1 MILSR
6 RHLLAGGLPVAG
18 LAVAGLAVAGLSTLA
33 ACSPAKPAGPR
44 SLSDLT
50 LRAATYRGNPE
61 AFFKEAGVADAPYK
75 IARSE
80 FASGNLIV
88 EAINAG
94 ALDIGGMSE
103 IPPIFIAGA
112 PGNQV
117 RIVAVLQGDVN
128 NQVVLVPSGNKAQA
142 FADLKGQRIGYV
154 KATTSHYILLRLL
167 EEAGLKWTDIKP
179 VALSPQDGLA
189 AFSSGAIDAWVI
201 YGVMVQQARQA
212 GARVLR
218 TALGILSGNYLVAA
232 AKSALDDD
240 LKRQALGDYLRRY
253 AKIADWIN
261 ADGPRWA
268 QVRAAA
274 TGVPAA
280 LYLRDFQERSSPF
293 RLHKITDAA
302 IASQQG
308 VADAFATAGLIPG
321 KIDVR
326 PLWDHRL
333 NNALPDA

>member
-1 MILSR
+1 MSLSR
-6 RHLLAGGLPVAG
+6 RLLLAGGLS
-18 LAVAGLAVAGLSTLA
+18 VAGLSTLA
-33 ACSPAKPAGPR
+33 ACSPRAAKTG
-44 SLSDLT
+44 LLEDLT
-50 LRAATYRGNPE
+50 LRAATYRGNLD
-61 AFFKEAGVADAPYK
+61 AFFPQAGVADTPYK
-75 IARSE
+75 VAKSE
-80 FASGNLIV
+80 FASGNLIA

-103 IPPIFIAGA
+103 IPPIFVAGS

-128 NQVVLVPSGNKAQA
+128 NQVVLVPKDSRAQA
-142 FADLKGQRIGYV
+142 FADLKGKRIGYV

-167 EEAGLKWTDIKP
+167 DEAGLVWSDIKP

-201 YGVMVQQARQA
+201 YGVVVQQARAA

-232 AKSALDDD
+232 AKSALDDP
-240 LKRQALGDYLRRY
+240 LKRQALGDYLGRY
-253 AKIADWIN
+253 AKVAQWAN
-261 ADGPRWA
+261 ADDARWA
-268 QVRAAA
+268 QARSVA
-274 TGVPAA
+274 TNVPAA
-280 LYLRDFQERSSPF
+280 LYLREFKERSAPT
-293 RLHKITDAA
+293 RLLRISDAA

-321 KIDVR
+321 KVDVR
-326 PLWDHRL
+326 PLWDDRL
-333 NNALPDA
+333 SGALPDK

>member
-6 RHLLAGGLPVAG
+6 RHLMAGGLSVAG
-18 LAVAGLAVAGLSTLA
+18 LA
-33 ACSPAKPAGPR
+33 ACSPKPAGPK

-128 NQVVLVPSGNKAQA
+128 NQVVLVPSGSKAQA

-167 EEAGLKWTDIKP
+167 KEAGLKWTDIKP

-201 YGVMVQQARQA
+201 YGVMVQQARQARQA

-268 QVRAAA
+268 RVRGAA
-274 TGVPAA
+274 TGVPPA

-302 IASQQG
+302 IVSQQG

-321 KIDVR
+321 KVDVR
-326 PLWDHRL
+326 PLWDDRM

>member
-6 RHLLAGGLPVAG
+6 RHLLAGGLS
-18 LAVAGLAVAGLSTLA
+18 VAGLSTLA
-33 ACSPAKPAGPR
+33 ACSPGKSAKPG
-44 SLSDLT
+44 SLADLT
-50 LRAATYRGNPE
+50 LRAATYRGNLD
-61 AFFKEAGVADAPYK
+61 AFFQAAGVADTPYK
-75 IARSE
+75 VAKSE
-80 FASGNLIV
+80 FAGGNLIA

-103 IPPIFIAGA
+103 IPPIFVAGA
-112 PGNQV
+112 PGNHV

-128 NQVVLVPSGNKAQA
+128 NQVVLVPKDSKAQA
-142 FADLKGQRIGYV
+142 FADLKGKRIGYV

-167 EEAGLKWTDIKP
+167 DEAGLKWTDIKP

-201 YGVMVQQARQA
+201 YGVIVQQARQA

-232 AKSALDDD
+232 AKSALDDP
-240 LKRQALGDYLRRY
+240 LKRQALGDYLGRY
-253 AKIADWIN
+253 AKVAEWAN
-261 ADGPRWA
+261 ADDARWA
-268 QVRAAA
+268 QARGAA

-280 LYLRDFQERSSPF
+280 LYLREFKERSSPT
-293 RLHKITDAA
+293 RLLRISDAA

-308 VADAFATAGLIPG
+308 VADAFAAAGLIPG
-321 KIDVR
+321 NVDVS
-326 PLWDHRL
+326 PLWDDRL
-333 NNALPDA
+333 NSALPDA

>member
-6 RHLLAGGLPVAG
+6 RHLLAGGLSVAG
-18 LAVAGLAVAGLSTLA
+18 FSTLA
-33 ACSPAKPAGPR
+33 ACSPKSAQPG
-44 SLSDLT
+44 SLEDLT
-50 LRAATYRGNPE
+50 LRAATYRGNLD
-61 AFFKEAGVADAPYK
+61 AFFQQAGVADTPYK
-75 IARSE
+75 VAKSE
-80 FASGNLIV
+80 FVGGNLIV

-94 ALDIGGMSE
+94 ALDVGGMSE
-103 IPPIFIAGA
+103 IPPIFVAEA

-128 NQVVLVPSGNKAQA
+128 NQVVLTPKDSTAQS
-142 FADLKGQRIGYV
+142 FADLKGKRIGYV

-179 VALSPQDGLA
+179 IALSPQDGLA

-201 YGVMVQQARQA
+201 YGVIVQQARAA

-232 AKSALDDD
+232 AKSALDDP
-240 LKRQALGDYLRRY
+240 LKRQALGDYLGRY
-253 AKIADWIN
+253 AKVAQWTN
-261 ADGPRWA
+261 ADDARWA
-268 QVRAAA
+268 QARSAA

-280 LYLRDFQERSSPF
+280 LYLREFKERSAPT
-293 RLHKITDAA
+293 RLLKISDAA

-321 KIDVR
+321 KVDVR
-326 PLWDHRL
+326 PLWDDRL
-333 NNALPDA
+333 SGALPDA

>member
-6 RHLLAGGLPVAG
+6 RHLLAGGLSVAG
-18 LAVAGLAVAGLSTLA
+18 FSALA
-33 ACSPAKPAGPR
+33 ACSPAKPAGPKA
-44 SLSDLT
+44 LGDLT
-50 LRAATYRGNPE
+50 LRAATYRGNLDAAFE
-61 AFFKEAGVADAPYK
+61 AAGVADTPYK
-75 IARSE
+75 LAKSQ
-80 FASGNLIV
+80 FTGGNLIV

-128 NQVVLVPSGNKAQA
+128 NQVVLVPKDSKAHA
-142 FADLKGQRIGYV
+142 FADLKGKRIGYV

-167 EEAGLKWTDIKP
+167 EEAGLTWADIQP

-201 YGVMVQQARQA
+201 YGVIVQQARQA

-232 AKSALDDD
+232 AQSALDDP
-240 LKRQALGDYLRRY
+240 LKRQALGDYLGRY
-253 AKIADWIN
+253 AKVVQWAN
-261 ADGPRWA
+261 ADDARWA
-268 QVRAAA
+268 QARGAA

-280 LYLRDFQERSSPF
+280 LYLREFKERSSPT
-293 RLHKITDAA
+293 RLLRISDAA

-308 VADAFATAGLIPG
+308 VADAFVAAGLIPG
-321 KIDVR
+321 KVDVR
-326 PLWDHRL
+326 PLWDDRL
-333 NNALPDA
+333 SSALPDA

>member
-6 RHLLAGGLPVAG
+6 RHLLAGGLSVAG
-18 LAVAGLAVAGLSTLA
+18 IQALA
-33 ACSPAKPAGPR
+33 ACSPAKPAQPG

-50 LRAATYRGNPE
+50 LRAATYRGNLE
-61 AFFKEAGVADAPYK
+61 TFFQAAGVADTPYK
-75 IARSE
+75 LAKSE
-80 FASGNLIV
+80 FVGGNLIA

-94 ALDIGGMSE
+94 ALDVGGMSE
-103 IPPIFIAGA
+103 IPPIFVAGA

-128 NQVVLVPSGNKAQA
+128 NQVVLVPKDSVAKT
-142 FADLKGQRIGYV
+142 FADLKGKRIGYV

-167 EEAGLKWTDIKP
+167 DEAGLKWTDIKP

-201 YGVMVQQARQA
+201 YGVIVQQARQA

-218 TALGILSGNYLVAA
+218 TALGILSGNYLIAA
-232 AKSALDDD
+232 AKSALDDE
-240 LKRQALGDYLRRY
+240 LKRQALGDYLGRY
-253 AKIADWIN
+253 AKVTDWVN
-261 ADGPRWA
+261 ADGARWA
-268 QVRAAA
+268 QARAAA

-280 LYLRDFQERSSPF
+280 LYLREFEERSGPT
-293 RLHKITDAA
+293 RLLKVSDAA

-308 VADAFATAGLIPG
+308 VADAFAVAGLIPG
-321 KIDVR
+321 KVDVK
-326 PLWDHRL
+326 PLWDDRL
-333 NNALPDA
+333 NSALRDG

>member
-6 RHLLAGGLPVAG
+6 RHLLAGGLS
-18 LAVAGLAVAGLSTLA
+18 VAGLSTLA
-33 ACSPAKPAGPR
+33 ACSPGETDKPG
-44 SLSDLT
+44 SLQDLT
-50 LRAATYRGNPE
+50 LRAATYRGNLE
-61 AFFKEAGVADAPYK
+61 AFFQQAGVADTPYK
-75 IARSE
+75 ISRSE
-80 FASGNLIV
+80 FAGGNLIA

-103 IPPIFIAGA
+103 IPPIFVAGA

-128 NQVVLVPSGNKAQA
+128 NQVVLVPSGSKAQA
-142 FADLKGQRIGYV
+142 FADLKGKRIGYV

-167 EEAGLKWTDIKP
+167 DEAGLKWTDIKP

-201 YGVMVQQARQA
+201 YGVIVQQARQA

-232 AKSALDDD
+232 AKSALDDP
-240 LKRQALGDYLRRY
+240 LKRQALGDYLGRY
-253 AKIADWIN
+253 AKVAQWAN
-261 ADGPRWA
+261 ADDARWA
-268 QVRAAA
+268 QARGAA

-280 LYLRDFQERSSPF
+280 LYLREFKERSSPTKLL
-293 RLHKITDAA
+293 RISDAA

-308 VADAFATAGLIPG
+308 VADAFAAAGLIPG
-321 KIDVR
+321 KVDVR
-326 PLWDHRL
+326 PLWDDRL
-333 NNALPDA
+333 NSAFPST

>member
-1 MILSR
+1 MMLSR
-6 RHLLAGGLPVAG
+6 RHLLAGGLSVAG
-18 LAVAGLAVAGLSTLA
+18 LPALA
-33 ACSPAKPAGPR
+33 ACSPKSSAPG
-44 SLSDLT
+44 SLEDLT
-50 LRAATYRGNPE
+50 LRAATYRGNLD
-61 AFFKEAGVADAPYK
+61 AFFPQAGVADTPYK
-75 IARSE
+75 VAKSE
-80 FASGNLIV
+80 FAGGNLIA

-103 IPPIFIAGA
+103 IPPIFVAGS

-128 NQVVLVPSGNKAQA
+128 NQVVLVPKDSRAQA
-142 FADLKGQRIGYV
+142 FADLKGKRIGYV

-167 EEAGLKWTDIKP
+167 DEAGLAWSDIKP

-201 YGVMVQQARQA
+201 YGVVVQQARAA

-232 AKSALDDD
+232 AKSALDDP
-240 LKRQALGDYLRRY
+240 LKRQALGDYLGRY
-253 AKIADWIN
+253 AKVAQWAN
-261 ADGPRWA
+261 ADDARWA
-268 QVRAAA
+268 QARSVA
-274 TGVPAA
+274 TNVPAA
-280 LYLRDFQERSSPF
+280 LYLREFRERSAPT
-293 RLHKITDAA
+293 RLLRISDAA

-321 KIDVR
+321 KVDVR
-326 PLWDHRL
+326 PLWDDRL
-333 NNALPDA
+333 SGALPDK

>member
-6 RHLLAGGLPVAG
+6 RHLLAGGLS
-18 LAVAGLAVAGLSTLA
+18 LAGLSTLA
-33 ACSPAKPAGPR
+33 ACSPGKTDTPG
-44 SLSDLT
+44 SLADLT
-50 LRAATYRGNPE
+50 LRAATYRGNLD
-61 AFFKEAGVADAPYK
+61 AFFQQAGVADTPYK
-75 IARSE
+75 VAKSE
-80 FASGNLIV
+80 FASGNLIA

-112 PGNQV
+112 PGAQV

-128 NQVVLVPSGNKAQA
+128 NQVVLVPKDSKAQA
-142 FADLKGQRIGYV
+142 FADLKGKRIGYV

-167 EEAGLKWTDIKP
+167 DEAGLKWTDIKP

-201 YGVMVQQARQA
+201 YGVVVQQARAA

-218 TALGILSGNYLVAA
+218 TALGVLSGNYLVAA
-232 AKSALDDD
+232 AKSALDDP
-240 LKRQALGDYLRRY
+240 LKRQALGDYLGRY
-253 AKIADWIN
+253 AKVAQWAN
-261 ADGPRWA
+261 ADDARWA
-268 QVRAAA
+268 QARSVA

-280 LYLRDFQERSSPF
+280 LYLREFKERSAPT
-293 RLHKITDAA
+293 RLLKISDAA

-308 VADAFATAGLIPG
+308 VADAFAAAGLIPG
-321 KIDVR
+321 KVDVR
-326 PLWDHRL
+326 PLWDDRL
-333 NNALPDA
+333 NDVLPDA

>member
-6 RHLLAGGLPVAG
+6 RNLIAGGLSVG
-18 LAVAGLAVAGLSTLA
+18 GLSTLA
-33 ACSPAKPAGPR
+33 ACSPKTGNPGA
-44 SLSDLT
+44 LEDLT
-50 LRAATYRGNPE
+50 LRAATYRGNLE
-61 AFFKEAGVADAPYK
+61 AFFQQAGVADTPYK
-75 IARSE
+75 IAKSE
-80 FASGNLIV
+80 FAGGNLIV

-94 ALDIGGMSE
+94 ALDVGGMSE
-103 IPPIFIAGA
+103 IPPIFVAAA

-117 RIVAVLQGDVN
+117 RVVAVLQGDVN
-128 NQVVLVPSGNKAQA
+128 NQVVLVPSGSQAQA
-142 FADLKGQRIGYV
+142 FGDLKGKRIGYV

-201 YGVMVQQARQA
+201 YGVVVQQARAA

-232 AKSALDDD
+232 AKSALDDPI
-240 LKRQALGDYLRRY
+240 KRQALGDYLDRY
-253 AKIADWIN
+253 AKVAQWAN
-261 ADGPRWA
+261 ADDARWA
-268 QVRAAA
+268 QARSAA

-280 LYLRDFQERSSPF
+280 LYLREFKERSAPT
-293 RLHKITDAA
+293 RLLKISDAA

-308 VADAFATAGLIPG
+308 VADAFAAAGLIPG
-321 KIDVR
+321 KVDVR
-326 PLWDHRL
+326 PLWDDRL
-333 NNALPDA
+333 SSTLPDA

>member
-6 RHLLAGGLPVAG
+6 RHLIAGGLSVAG
-18 LAVAGLAVAGLSTLA
+18 FSALA
-33 ACSPAKPAGPR
+33 ACSPKAAKSG
-44 SLSDLT
+44 SLEGLT
-50 LRAATYRGNPE
+50 LRAATYRGNLE
-61 AFFKEAGVADAPYK
+61 AFFPQAGVADTPYK
-75 IARSE
+75 VAKSE
-80 FASGNLIV
+80 FASGNLIA

-94 ALDIGGMSE
+94 ALDVGGMSE
-103 IPPIFIAGA
+103 IPPIFVAGA

-128 NQVVLVPSGNKAQA
+128 NQVVLVPSGSKAQA
-142 FADLKGQRIGYV
+142 FADLKGKRIGYV

-167 EEAGLKWTDIKP
+167 DEAGLGWSDIQP

-201 YGVMVQQARQA
+201 YGVVVQQARAA

-232 AKSALDDD
+232 AKSALDDP
-240 LKRQALGDYLRRY
+240 LKRQALGDYLGRY
-253 AKIADWIN
+253 AKVAEWAN
-261 ADGPRWA
+261 ADDARWA
-268 QVRAAA
+268 QARSAA

-280 LYLRDFQERSSPF
+280 LYLREFKERSGPT
-293 RLHKITDAA
+293 RLLKISDAA

-321 KIDVR
+321 KVDVR
-326 PLWDHRL
+326 PLWDDRL
-333 NNALPDA
+333 NSALPDA

>member
-6 RHLLAGGLPVAG
+6 RHLLAGGLS
-18 LAVAGLAVAGLSTLA
+18 VAGLSTLT
-33 ACSPAKPAGPR
+33 ACSPGKTTQPG
-44 SLSDLT
+44 SLEDLT
-50 LRAATYRGNPE
+50 LRVATYRGNLE
-61 AFFKEAGVADAPYK
+61 AFFQQAGVADTPYK
-75 IARSE
+75 IAKSE
-80 FASGNLIV
+80 FAGGNLIA

-94 ALDIGGMSE
+94 ALDVGGMSE
-103 IPPIFIAGA
+103 IPPIFVAGA

-128 NQVVLVPSGNKAQA
+128 NQVVLVPKDSKAQA
-142 FADLKGQRIGYV
+142 FADLKGKRIGYV

-167 EEAGLKWTDIKP
+167 DEAGLKWTDIKP

-201 YGVMVQQARQA
+201 YGVIVQQARQA

-232 AKSALDDD
+232 AKSALDDP
-240 LKRQALGDYLRRY
+240 LKRQAIGDYLGRY
-253 AKIADWIN
+253 AKVAEWAN
-261 ADGPRWA
+261 ADNARWA
-268 QVRAAA
+268 QARSAA

-280 LYLRDFQERSSPF
+280 LYLREFQERSSPT
-293 RLHKITDAA
+293 RLLKISDAA

-308 VADAFATAGLIPG
+308 VADAFAAAGLIPA
-321 KIDVR
+321 KVDVR
-326 PLWDHRL
+326 PLWDDRL
-333 NNALPDA
+333 SSALPDA